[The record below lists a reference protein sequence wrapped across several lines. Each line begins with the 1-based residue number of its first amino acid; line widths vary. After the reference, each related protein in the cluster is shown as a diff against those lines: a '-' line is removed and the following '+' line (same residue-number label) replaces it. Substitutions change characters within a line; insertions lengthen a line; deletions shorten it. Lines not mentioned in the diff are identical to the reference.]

1 MCKELNISQI
11 VNNHIV
17 TGDQRTL
24 SHGDAVVAM
33 IINGLGFTGTPLYMT
48 PQYFEDKPIAQLL
61 GKDIEAKS
69 INDIALGRTL
79 DKIYEYGVSD
89 LFSKI
94 ASNAVK
100 TLGISSKNRTFGLNC
115 LCNQYR
121 KRERNR

>member
-1 MCKELNISQI
+1 MGN
-11 VNNHIV
+11 
-17 TGDQRTL
+17 TM
-24 SHGDAVVAM
+24 VAM

>member
-1 MCKELNISQI
+1 
-11 VNNHIV
+11 
-17 TGDQRTL
+17 
-24 SHGDAVVAM
+24 
-33 IINGLGFTGTPLYMT
+33 MT

-69 INDIALGRTL
+69 INDIALGRSL

-100 TLGISSKNRTFGLNC
+100 TLGISSKIGHLDSTAFATHIEKETGDGTIID
-115 LCNQYR
+115 QI
-121 KRERNR
+121 

>member
-17 TGDQRTL
+17 TGGDQRTL

-61 GKDIEAKS
+61 
-69 INDIALGRTL
+69 
-79 DKIYEYGVSD
+79 
-89 LFSKI
+89 SKI
-94 ASNAVK
+94 
-100 TLGISSKNRTFGLNC
+100 
-115 LCNQYR
+115 
-121 KRERNR
+121 